1 MPRGLALGVTWQLP
15 EFDRV
20 NLYKDRMLEE
30 LAILFGGRAA
40 EEIFLH
46 SMSTGASNDFE
57 RATKMARD
65 MVTRFGMSDS
75 LGTMVYVDTESES
88 IFGRTS
94 SKTVSELTQQK
105 VDAEIRALIDSQY
118 ALARSILEQN
128 RDKVEAMVAA
138 LLEWETLD
146 ADQITDIMEGR
157 PPRTPKPPPV
167 TTVFGNSAGTTTPVV
182 ESSPSTAFGNGP
194 ASGSAPATA

>member
-1 MPRGLALGVTWQLP
+1 
-15 EFDRV
+15 
-20 NLYKDRMLEE
+20 
-30 LAILFGGRAA
+30 
-40 EEIFLH
+40 
-46 SMSTGASNDFE
+46 
-57 RATKMARD
+57 
-65 MVTRFGMSDS
+65 
-75 LGTMVYVDTESES
+75 
-88 IFGRTS
+88 
-94 SKTVSELTQQK
+94 LTQQK

-157 PPRTPKPPPV
+157 PPRTPKPPPA

-182 ESSPSTAFGNGP
+182 ESSSSTVFGNGP
-194 ASGSAPATA
+194 APGSAPATA